1 MCYKNRQMY
10 MIEMAYL
17 NHYDAT
23 SVINNVVAIA
33 NELYKKQATP
43 DIARNAEYLKCAKDP
58 DYWKTANY
66 FDLEVLREKIRG
78 LIKYLTKV
86 DPVKPIDTHFTDEII
101 ETKVNDAFYNDEGLE
116 NYKEK
121 VQHYLKA
128 HEDDEAIYKLRH
140 NQVIT
145 PDEMKHLENLLWI
158 DLGSKDD
165 YRLHFGDT
173 PITRL
178 IRKIVG
184 LDRQA
189 ALAEFSRFLDDQS
202 LSSRQIHFVELLVDY
217 IVKNGFIEDKKVLLQ
232 DPFKS
237 IGSMSAL
244 FKDKMNIAREILKT
258 VDTFSER
265 L

>member
-1 MCYKNRQMY
+1 M
-10 MIEMAYL
+10 
-17 NHYDAT
+17 
-23 SVINNVVAIA
+23 
-33 NELYKKQATP
+33 
-43 DIARNAEYLKCAKDP
+43 
-58 DYWKTANY
+58 
-66 FDLEVLREKIRG
+66 
-78 LIKYLTKV
+78 
-86 DPVKPIDTHFTDEII
+86 
-101 ETKVNDAFYNDEGLE
+101 NDAFCNDEGLE

-165 YRLHFGDT
+165 YRIHFGDT

-189 ALAEFSRFLDDQS
+189 AMAEFSRFLDDQS
-202 LSSRQIHFVELLVDY
+202 LNSRQIHFVELLVDY